1 MKQPKPKSKQSL
13 MDNDDTHINS
23 QIKEA
28 TERLTRISNIPD
40 GVSGLRSG
48 FKNLDKITFGW
59 QAGDL
64 VVISARPAMGKTAF
78 ITSML
83 LNMGVKEKYPVGI
96 FSLELTNTQ
105 LTNRLISNICEIP
118 GEKIMSG
125 MLAEYEW
132 AQLDY
137 KIKELRN
144 TPIYIECPHTLSI
157 QSLCSKARK
166 MVLDYGIKALF
177 VDYLQL
183 LTVTEKYTDNRYNEI
198 NYISRELKAL
208 AKELNITIFAVSQMN
223 RGVESR
229 TGADGKRPQLYDLRD
244 SGTLCDDADMVCF
257 IHRPE
262 YYKILEDEKGYPLIG
277 LAEFI
282 IAKNRN
288 GETADV
294 RLRFKQ
300 YFCRMEEWEEDDL
313 NFGGSSNSS
322 PITIDPNSSVPF

>member
-1 MKQPKPKSKQSL
+1 MRQPKPKRKQSL
-13 MDNDDTHINS
+13 MDNDDTHINY
-23 QIKEA
+23 QLKDA

-78 ITSML
+78 VTSML
-83 LNMGVKEKYPVGI
+83 LNMGAKEKYPVGI
-96 FSLELTNTQ
+96 FSLELTNTH
-105 LTNRLISNICEIP
+105 LTNRLISNICGIS
-118 GEKIMSG
+118 GEKLVSG

-137 KIKELRN
+137 KIKELKD

-157 QSLCSKARK
+157 QSLCAKTRK
-166 MVLDYGIKALF
+166 MVSDYGIKAVF

-183 LTVTEKYTDNRYNEI
+183 LTVTDKYTDNRYNEI

-208 AKELNITIFAVSQMN
+208 AKELNITVFAVSQMN
-223 RGVESR
+223 RGNESR
-229 TGADGKRPQLYDLRD
+229 TGAEGKRPILTDLRD
-244 SGTLCDDADMVCF
+244 SGTLCDDADIVCF

-262 YYKILEDEKGYPLIG
+262 YYNIIEDEKRNLIWG
-277 LAEFI
+277 I
-282 IAKNRN
+282 
-288 GETADV
+288 
-294 RLRFKQ
+294 
-300 YFCRMEEWEEDDL
+300 
-313 NFGGSSNSS
+313 S
-322 PITIDPNSSVPF
+322 